1 MSAYL
6 PTILNS
12 KKFKLQKIDKGWN
25 VFGIPPDSTD
35 DDDMTFFLSLL
46 QTQSTKQVAVDDDM
60 TFFLSLLQ
68 TQSTKQVAGVEVIKQ
83 AKEGPADGSSS
94 DTDNSD

>member
-12 KKFKLQKIDKGWN
+12 KKFKLQK
-25 VFGIPPDSTD
+25 
-35 DDDMTFFLSLL
+35 MTRDGTFSEYHLIQLMTMIEPFYINDLL
-46 QTQSTKQVAVDDDM
+46 FELIAD
-60 TFFLSLLQ
+60 
-68 TQSTKQVAGVEVIKQ
+68 TKQVAGVEVIKQ

-94 DTDNSD
+94 DTDDSD